1 MKSEITGLGMRGK
14 RQDDYAARHER
25 IRNKL
30 VEMANKSDCACFP
43 VPMIASE
50 LGMDQRTVRAH
61 LRIIEIDNAGVFL
74 DPKEKEF
81 CTREGVILLAKRLGI
96 EEVSGGRDG

>member
-1 MKSEITGLGMRGK
+1 MRGK
-14 RQDDYAARHER
+14 QQEDYAARHER
-25 IRNKL
+25 IRHKL
-30 VEMANKSDCACFP
+30 IEMADKSDCGCFP
-43 VPMIASE
+43 VPMIATE

-74 DPKEKEF
+74 DPREKEF

-96 EEVSGGRDG
+96 EGVSGGQEE